1 MVKQNKKTYTIWK
14 LEYPEILKGGE
25 KGEDELSDLARD
37 LTKELRDV
45 DRREILAFTDDVG
58 REVRESIE
66 WSYELQ
72 YATTKDGRI
81 IAVWGVQPKHTADW
95 LGRHALIWCLG
106 TDLIKRYAVS
116 FAKESKAILEEWA
129 WKYGPLCNMVG
140 SFNEDAIR
148 WLRWVGADFI
158 LSADF
163 IQRGGLPAV
172 VMQGGED
179 FFPFVIRPKHPRHP
193 KDSKGGK

>member
-1 MVKQNKKTYTIWK
+1 MKQNKKTYTIWK

-25 KGEDELSDLARD
+25 KDEDELSDLARD
-37 LTKELRDV
+37 LTKDLRDV

-72 YATTKDGRI
+72 YATTKDGSI

-106 TDLIKRYAVS
+106 TDLIKRYTVS
-116 FAKESKAILEEWA
+116 FAKESRTILHEWA
-129 WKYGPLCNMVG
+129 KRYGSLYNMVG
-140 SFNEDAIR
+140 AFNDDAIR
-148 WLRWVGADFI
+148 WLQWVGASFDA
-158 LSADF
+158 SAK
-163 IQRGGLPAV
+163 IIKN
-172 VMQGGED
+172 GEI
-179 FFPFVIRPKHPRHP
+179 FLPFVIHPEP
-193 KDSKGGK
+193 EPEKGGN